1 MLNASHVQPEVK
13 PLTFRAYHASMGDRA
28 NAEVLELPPII
39 EAAADP
45 AGPPRVRWP
54 TVEQLTALLTDE
66 LGLTADDA
74 RGDGHADTHPDAPP
88 KRDQARTWL
97 LRNVTKDKLLDGEL
111 DIDEGDEIEVLSRST
126 AGTRVASATLT
137 DTQ

>member
-1 MLNASHVQPEVK
+1 M
-13 PLTFRAYHASMGDRA
+13 
-28 NAEVLELPPII
+28 
-39 EAAADP
+39 
-45 AGPPRVRWP
+45 
-54 TVEQLTALLTDE
+54 LTDE

-74 RGDGHADTHPDAPP
+74 RGDAHADTHPDAPP